1 MMIDTVLAFF
11 VVRALWHWSAAKSV
25 LFLALF
31 MTVDFAFFS
40 ATMVKVL
47 AGGWFPLLIGAVIF
61 TLLTTWKRGRAALNE
76 RIRTDTIPL
85 DLFIQSLFHEPPP
98 RVAGTAVFLTTWVE
112 GVPRALLH
120 NLLHNK
126 VLHQRVLLL
135 TVDTADVPYVEPAER
150 LQLESLDFGFWRLRI
165 RYGFKDEPDIP
176 AELARCRELGLKID
190 LMETSFFLGRETLV
204 SRVGTGMAAWR
215 EKLFILLFRNAGS
228 AADYFRIP
236 PNRVIELGT
245 QVEL

>member
-1 MMIDTVLAFF
+1 
-11 VVRALWHWSAAKSV
+11 
-25 LFLALF
+25 
-31 MTVDFAFFS
+31 VDFAFFS

-150 LQLESLDFGFWRLRI
+150 LQLEALDFGFWRLRVK
-165 RYGFKDEPDIP
+165 YGFKDEPDIP

-215 EKLFILLFRNAGS
+215 EKLFIVLFRNAGS